1 MVECAMPD
9 SVYDL
14 TAFAERLTKERR
26 FKPLAGKIRRAQ
38 DLASL
43 HADLVMAVE
52 CLDALAALLATPP
65 ADDKLNKSIT
75 EASLLC
81 NAVVLYARATKTK
94 SDERKDC
101 DLRPKFSPEQK
112 TVHRELCD
120 LRDKAIAHFGSG
132 GSYLGDW
139 QVERVVL
146 DATIV
151 DDVRVA
157 VATRR
162 KTLDKKL
169 MARAR
174 AQIEVACELMRKLS
188 REKIDEVTQELNQ
201 LAAQDAA
208 LINADINQHPLN
220 LPVLLTSPDAVAD
233 ARAAREAGYAKGVVR
248 HD

>member
-1 MVECAMPD
+1 MAD

-14 TAFAERLTKERR
+14 TALSERLIKERR
-26 FKPLAGKIRRAQ
+26 LKPLAGKIWRAQ

-43 HADLVMAVE
+43 HADLVMAQE
-52 CLDALAALLATPP
+52 CLDALDALLATPP
-65 ADDKLNKSIT
+65 ADDNLTKSIT
-75 EASLLC
+75 EASLFC

-94 SDERKDC
+94 SDEREDY
-101 DLRPKFSPEQK
+101 DLRAKFSPEQK
-112 TVHRELCD
+112 VVHRELCD

-139 QVERVVL
+139 QIERVVL

-174 AQIEVACELMRKLS
+174 AQIEVAREPLRKLS
-188 REKIDEVTQELNQ
+188 RAQIDELTEELNQ
-201 LAAQDAA
+201 LAAEDAT
-208 LINADINQHPLN
+208 LINAEIHRHPLD
-220 LPVLLTSPDAVAD
+220 LPVMPTSPDAVAD
-233 ARAAREAGYAKGVVR
+233 ARAAREQGYAKGVVR

>member
-1 MVECAMPD
+1 MPD

-14 TAFAERLTKERR
+14 TALSERLIKERR
-26 FKPLAGKIRRAQ
+26 LKPLAAKIRRAQ

-43 HADLVMAVE
+43 HADLVMASE
-52 CLDALAALLATPP
+52 CLDALDALLAAPP
-65 ADDKLNKSIT
+65 ADDNLIKSIT
-75 EASLLC
+75 EASLLN

-94 SDERKDC
+94 SDERRDY
-101 DLRPKFSPEQK
+101 DLRAKFSPEEK
-112 TVHRELCD
+112 VVHRELCD

-132 GSYLGDW
+132 GSYLGEW

-151 DDVRVA
+151 EDVRVA

-162 KTLDKKL
+162 KTLDKNL
-169 MARAR
+169 LARAR
-174 AQIEVACELMRKLS
+174 AQIEVACKLMHQLS

-201 LAAQDAA
+201 LAAQDSER
-208 LINADINQHPLN
+208 INADIHQHPLN
-220 LPVLLTSPDAVAD
+220 LPVLLTSPDAVAN
-233 ARAAREAGYAKGVVR
+233 ARAARDAGYAKGVVR